1 MKSNSKNIFSSRDLF
16 NGSGCLYFPRCS
28 PVLIAVL
35 VGLPHALQGFKA
47 TVDSLI
53 SRLVKTWQSTL
64 FSAALTANG
73 VACHGNSLVREP
85 ATYLSTFGVA
95 Q

>member
-16 NGSGCLYFPRCS
+16 KGSGCLHFPHCS
-28 PVLIAVL
+28 PALIAEL

-53 SRLVKTWQSTL
+53 SRLVKTWQSTP

-73 VACHGNSLVREP
+73 ACHGNSLARGS
-85 ATYLSTFGVA
+85 ATYLSTFGMNL
-95 Q
+95 